1 MHAGWEALM
10 APRSVAVIGASATP
24 GKPGHE
30 VIRNI
35 QENGFEGRVWLVNPR
50 GGHIRGLA
58 VQASIADLPCGVD
71 LAIIILPAKD
81 TLEALKACAD
91 RGVRSFV
98 LAAGGFAEVDDAG
111 HGIQTA
117 ISNLVRERKLCVLGP
132 NTSGHVS
139 TPQRFTSTFFPLG
152 KIRKGRV
159 SYIAQT
165 GNFATHTM
173 KHILTSEYFGVAR
186 VIGLG
191 NKIGL
196 DETDALDWL
205 ADDDQ
210 THAVLMYLESVVRPR
225 DFLRVAREVTRTK
238 PVVALKSG
246 ATEAGRKAA
255 LAHTAA
261 LAAEDRLIEGLL
273 RQAGIVRLRDY
284 TQLVLMG
291 KALSMVRLPRGNR
304 VGFLAPS
311 GAMIVTL
318 SDLCSRLGLALPELA
333 PESLD
338 RLRSLSPPYI
348 RMRNPVD
355 IWAAATAR
363 GVEEAYR
370 EGMEILLQDP
380 NIDAVVAVL
389 LLTQDTGIPGSDFMI
404 DLAHRYPD
412 KPLLITFT
420 AEKRYMDAFKEA
432 MEPQGVPTFAQIEQ
446 PFEVLS
452 VLSACRQA
460 LEGTEN
466 R

>member
-1 MHAGWEALM
+1 M
-10 APRSVAVIGASATP
+10 
-24 GKPGHE
+24 
-30 VIRNI
+30 
-35 QENGFEGRVWLVNPR
+35 
-50 GGHIRGLA
+50 
-58 VQASIADLPCGVD
+58 
-71 LAIIILPAKD
+71 
-81 TLEALKACAD
+81 
-91 RGVRSFV
+91 
-98 LAAGGFAEVDDAG
+98 
-111 HGIQTA
+111 
-117 ISNLVRERKLCVLGP
+117 
-132 NTSGHVS
+132 
-139 TPQRFTSTFFPLG
+139 
-152 KIRKGRV
+152 

-173 KHILTSEYFGVAR
+173 KHILTSEHFGVAR

-196 DETDALDWL
+196 DETDALAWL
-205 ADDDQ
+205 AGDDH

-225 DFLRVAREVTRTK
+225 DFLRVAGEVTRNK
-238 PVVALKSG
+238 PVVLLKSG
-246 ATEAGRKAA
+246 ATEAGREAA

-261 LAAEDRLIEGLL
+261 LAAEDRLIDGLL

-284 TQLVLMG
+284 TQLILMG

-318 SDLCSRLGLALPELA
+318 SDLCSRLGLALPELT

-338 RLRSLSPPYI
+338 RLRSMSPSYI

-355 IWAAATAR
+355 IWAAASAR

-389 LLTQDTGIPGSDFMI
+389 LLTGDTGIPGCNFI
-404 DLAHRYPD
+404 IELASRYPD

-432 MEPQGVPTFAQIEQ
+432 IEPQGVPTFPQIEQ

-452 VLSACRQA
+452 VLAACRQV
-460 LEGTEN
+460 LERTAN